1 MTTIAQRISQRLDNL
16 PIYEQQKILEFTD
29 FLQYQHNNQK
39 SAQKTKRPT
48 HAHPTLS
55 NIVIKYN
62 PTETLTDDER
72 ATDVR

>member
-29 FLQYQHNNQK
+29 FLQYQ
-39 SAQKTKRPT
+39 PT
-48 HAHPTLS
+48 IS

>member
-1 MTTIAQRISQRLDNL
+1 MQTNKGTIMSLKWSNTLDIAIALAEKYPNEDVQY
-16 PIYEQQKILEFTD
+16 IRFTD

-55 NIVIKYN
+55 NIVIN
-62 PTETLTDDER
+62 LNSI
-72 ATDVR
+72 